1 MSKNYVT
8 PIFLTLI
15 FYFKGAQLLIKPLV
29 TENGNENI
37 YLVGASHLRLLLGAE
52 NVGLVKECNDNSMRA
67 FTYSSRKT
75 FKDFA
80 GKRFKASSIITKLWL
95 KIIINYTVKSL
106 MVFLVLGIVAVNR
119 SWKKEIQSI
128 SEFIIF
134 LSFHMASVCLFLTL
148 CFCVF
153 PKISD
158 LVWKISAESKKK

>member
-8 PIFLTLI
+8 LIFLTLI

-29 TENGNENI
+29 TENGGENI

-95 KIIINYTVKSL
+95 KIIINYTVKSS
-106 MVFLVLGIVAVNR
+106 MVFLFLGMVAVNR
-119 SWKKEIQSI
+119 NWKREIQRI
-128 SEFIIF
+128 SEIIIL
-134 LSFHMASVCLFLTL
+134 LSFHVAAVCLFLTV

-153 PKISD
+153 QTVSD
-158 LVWKISAESKKK
+158 LI